1 MEGNGDNKRF
11 CSCITSPLEL
21 NINNGEMLKIGD
33 GWASKMMK
41 DALFL
46 RMNQTL
52 PGCLQFYYFDKG
64 IQGCYDPQNRWC
76 N

>member
-1 MEGNGDNKRF
+1 MEGNGDNKRL

-21 NINNGEMLKIGD
+21 NINTGEMLKIGD
-33 GWASKMMK
+33 GWARKIMK

-52 PGCLQFYYFDKG
+52 PGHLQFYYFDKG
-64 IQGCYDPQNRWC
+64 IQSCYDPQNRWH